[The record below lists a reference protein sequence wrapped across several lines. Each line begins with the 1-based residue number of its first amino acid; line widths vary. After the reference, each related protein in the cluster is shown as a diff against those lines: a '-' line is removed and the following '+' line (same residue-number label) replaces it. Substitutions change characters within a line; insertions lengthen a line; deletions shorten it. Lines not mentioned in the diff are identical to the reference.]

1 MSQLTTR
8 SSKSAFDDCS
18 TCDDGFGCLNL
29 PVPVSSAQ
37 WIVPEFAKKKKV
49 TFAQQSTNKSFFNHT
64 SLEKRKFTLWRMIRI
79 DTCEPEG
86 HVQKR

>member
-1 MSQLTTR
+1 MTAR
-8 SSKSAFDDCS
+8 HKIM
-18 TCDDGFGCLNL
+18 GFSCLNL

-64 SLEKRKFTLWRMIRI
+64 SLEKWKFYLWRMIRI

-86 HVQKR
+86 HVQKRQK